1 MVEAIKSTK
10 DMLLK
15 RLEQVINEK
24 GPERMN
30 VQEAGMLSDQ
40 IKDLAEAEKA
50 CWEAEYFRSI
60 AEGMDAYGYEGM
72 GYDQSDSN
80 GGISS
85 GGGRSGYERRGYEQ
99 GGYGYRRSGRG
110 SANQYGGSRR
120 GYRMGHQDA
129 IESLRMEMQ
138 EADPQRRQQ
147 LMQEIR
153 QMTEGVM

>member
-1 MVEAIKSTK
+1 MVEAIKSNK
-10 DMLLK
+10 DALLK

>member
-1 MVEAIKSTK
+1 MVQLIRDTK
-10 DMLLK
+10 DTLLE
-15 RLEQVINEK
+15 RLDKAINEK
-24 GPERMN
+24 GADRMN
-30 VQEAGMLSDQ
+30 IQEVGMLTDAV
-40 IKDLAEAEKA
+40 KDLADAEKS

-60 AEGMDAYGYEGM
+60 AEGMDAYGYEGT

>member
-1 MVEAIKSTK
+1 MVELIKETK
-10 DMLLK
+10 DTLLE
-15 RLEQVINEK
+15 RLDKAINEK
-24 GPERMN
+24 GADRMN
-30 VQEAGMLSDQ
+30 IQEVGMLADAV
-40 IKDLAEAEKA
+40 KDLSEAEKS
-50 CWEAEYFRSI
+50 CWEAEYFRNI
-60 AEGMDAYGYEGM
+60 AEEMDAYGYEGM
-72 GYDQSDSN
+72 GYAHGGSN
-80 GGISS
+80 GSTSS

-120 GYRMGHQDA
+120 GYSMGHQDA

>member
-1 MVEAIKSTK
+1 MVEKISEDKNKVLAYMGKS
-10 DMLLK
+10 
-15 RLEQVINEK
+15 LEK
-24 GPERMN
+24 YGPDKMDVAEMDKLADI
-30 VQEAGMLSDQ
+30 V
-40 IKDLAEAEKA
+40 KDLAEAEKA

-60 AEGMDAYGYEGM
+60 AEEMDAYGYEGM
-72 GYDQSDSN
+72 GYAQGGSN
-80 GGISS
+80 GSTSS

-110 SANQYGGSRR
+110 SANQYGGSRS

>member
-1 MVEAIKSTK
+1 MVERIKETK
-10 DMLLK
+10 DDILAYLSKETK
-15 RLEQVINEK
+15 RYGGDKMDVAEVGKL
-24 GPERMN
+24 
-30 VQEAGMLSDQ
+30 ADA

>member
-1 MVEAIKSTK
+1 LVERIADEKNKILEYMDKSLDKYGPDKMNVEEIGKLADAVK
-10 DMLLK
+10 DM
-15 RLEQVINEK
+15 
-24 GPERMN
+24 
-30 VQEAGMLSDQ
+30 
-40 IKDLAEAEKA
+40 AEAEKA

-60 AEGMDAYGYEGM
+60 AEGMDAYGYD
-72 GYDQSDSN
+72 DQSDSN

>member
-1 MVEAIKSTK
+1 MVEKIKEQK
-10 DMLLK
+10 DALLK

>member
-1 MVEAIKSTK
+1 MVERIADEKNKILEYMDKSLDKYGPDKMNVEEIGKLADAVK
-10 DMLLK
+10 DM
-15 RLEQVINEK
+15 
-24 GPERMN
+24 
-30 VQEAGMLSDQ
+30 
-40 IKDLAEAEKA
+40 AEAEKA

-60 AEGMDAYGYEGM
+60 AEGMDAYGYD
-72 GYDQSDSN
+72 DQSDSN

>member
-1 MVEAIKSTK
+1 MVEKIAEDKNRILEYMGKTIDKYGPDKMNVEEVGKLADAIK
-10 DMLLK
+10 DM
-15 RLEQVINEK
+15 
-24 GPERMN
+24 
-30 VQEAGMLSDQ
+30 
-40 IKDLAEAEKA
+40 AEAEKA